1 MAYDRCAVG
10 IVTDLGGIEAL
21 ANHDVHD
28 ADQMLKVLRTQVDV
42 VLPDGAAVL
51 NADDARVA
59 SLARLCDGGVLLY
72 ALDEQAPPLQSHRAA
87 GGRAVFLRGGDCV
100 LAEGPA
106 ETVLTR
112 PAPLAARAEPL
123 APEALLPAV
132 AAAWAMGIVAD
143 LITAGVQ
150 TFGPAPAGA
159 RPAPAHALIDDRKA
173 AD

>member
-1 MAYDRCAVG
+1 VG

-21 ANHDVHD
+21 ARHDVLD
-28 ADQMLKVLRTQVDV
+28 SDQLLKVLRTQVDV
-42 VLPDGAAVL
+42 VLADGAAVL

-59 SLARLCDGGVLLY
+59 ALARLCDGGVVLY
-72 ALDEQAPPLQSHRAA
+72 ALDEQAPPLAAHRAA
-87 GGRAVFLRGGDCV
+87 GARAVFLRDGDCV

-106 ETVLTR
+106 ETLLPR
-112 PAPLAARAEPL
+112 LAPLSAQAETLP
-123 APEALLPAV
+123 PEALLPAV

-150 TFGPAPAGA
+150 TFGPAPMRTRAST
-159 RPAPAHALIDDRKA
+159 PHAVIDDRKA